1 MGCGSVGCDGECF
14 VHSFHYYRLGKG
26 ALLCGGSVGTVCQLF
41 ESTSRISLP
50 VKFQRS
56 SCVMHGSAVF
66 APVFMSLHRNTSPES
81 SGPITKTG
89 EGSPEANGWLT

>member
-1 MGCGSVGCDGECF
+1 
-14 VHSFHYYRLGKG
+14 
-26 ALLCGGSVGTVCQLF
+26 
-41 ESTSRISLP
+41 
-50 VKFQRS
+50 
-56 SCVMHGSAVF
+56 VMHGSAVF